1 MKVLFITTQFPF
13 PLDNGGKIGAYN
25 GLSVV
30 SQNND
35 VTCLS
40 FAESKDYIS
49 EGLDYYKEKLP
60 NVTFVEPIM
69 QDIHIR
75 DKKIKLVSAILKG
88 YVTNHPYVTSKFEN
102 NEMFKK
108 IDECFKSQEWNIV
121 FIDYLNMYIYGEFI
135 KRKYKGQYQHLIF
148 KDHNKEYEIVKQAY
162 ENEHGLKKIILNK
175 EWKRTFMYEKK
186 AINGADIVFSVCED
200 NTLFMKKYN
209 INTYTM
215 LPIFSIKRCKSRKKT
230 GNKIL
235 YMGNLSWGANMKG
248 VKWFVDK
255 VLPQVRAKLP
265 DTTLTIVGSGPVI
278 NPFSDRKEITY
289 KGYVKNID
297 GLYDDYAVFIVPLFE
312 GSGIRIKILDAFNND
327 IPVVSTLI
335 GCETINV
342 KDRVEI
348 MIANDVE
355 TFSSAVIELLNNEK
369 MRHEISRNA
378 KKYLEREFSLS
389 ARVEAFEGVIRGMIN
404 E

>member
-1 MKVLFITTQFPF
+1 
-13 PLDNGGKIGAYN
+13 
-25 GLSVV
+25 
-30 SQNND
+30 
-35 VTCLS
+35 
-40 FAESKDYIS
+40 
-49 EGLDYYKEKLP
+49 
-60 NVTFVEPIM
+60 
-69 QDIHIR
+69 
-75 DKKIKLVSAILKG
+75 
-88 YVTNHPYVTSKFEN
+88 
-102 NEMFKK
+102 
-108 IDECFKSQEWNIV
+108 
-121 FIDYLNMYIYGEFI
+121 
-135 KRKYKGQYQHLIF
+135 
-148 KDHNKEYEIVKQAY
+148 
-162 ENEHGLKKIILNK
+162 
-175 EWKRTFMYEKK
+175 
-186 AINGADIVFSVCED
+186 
-200 NTLFMKKYN
+200 
-209 INTYTM
+209 
-215 LPIFSIKRCKSRKKT
+215 
-230 GNKIL
+230 
-235 YMGNLSWGANMKG
+235 MKG

-278 NPFSDRKEITY
+278 NPFSDRKEIIY

>member
-30 SQNND
+30 SQNNN

-40 FAESKDYIS
+40 FSESKEYIN
-49 EGLDYYKEKLP
+49 EGLDYYKKNLP
-60 NVTFVEPIM
+60 NVTFLKPIM
-69 QDIHIR
+69 HDIHIR
-75 DKKIKLVSAILKG
+75 DKKIKLISAILKG

-102 NEMFKK
+102 DEMYKE
-108 IDECFKSQEWNIV
+108 IDMCFHSQDWDIV

-135 KRKYKGQYQHLIF
+135 IKKYKGHYRYLVF

-175 EWKRTFMYEKK
+175 EWKSTFEYEKK
-186 AINGADIVFSVCED
+186 AINAADIVFSVCED

-209 INTYTM
+209 KNAYTM
-215 LPIFSIKRCKSRKKT
+215 LPTFSIKTCKRRKKT
-230 GNKIL
+230 GNEIL
-235 YMGNLSWGANMKG
+235 YIGNLSWGANMEG
-248 VKWFVDK
+248 VKWFADR
-255 VLPQVRAKLP
+255 VLPLVREKLP
-265 DTTLTIVGSGPVI
+265 DATLTIVGSGPAS
-278 NPFSDRKEITY
+278 NPFSDREGIIY
-289 KGYVKNID
+289 KGYVKDID
-297 GLYDDYAVFIVPLFE
+297 GLYDNYSVFVVPLFE

-335 GCETINV
+335 GCGTINAE
-342 KDRVEI
+342 DRVEI
-348 MIANDVE
+348 MIANDAE
-355 TFSSAVIELLNNEK
+355 SFSSAVVELLNNEK
-369 MRHEISRNA
+369 MRHEISLNA

-389 ARVEAFEGVIRGMIN
+389 ARVEEFEKAIRRMIN